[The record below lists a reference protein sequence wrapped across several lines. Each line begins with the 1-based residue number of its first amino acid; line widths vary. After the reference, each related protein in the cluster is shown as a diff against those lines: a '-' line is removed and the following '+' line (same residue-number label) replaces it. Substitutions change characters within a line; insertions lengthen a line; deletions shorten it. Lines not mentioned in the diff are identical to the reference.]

1 MSNVLEDQIVTS
13 LTKRHWKFKK
23 NNQRLI
29 QTITEQYD
37 LSSFMATL
45 LSSRNISSNEVNNYI
60 NPTLKDNLPNP
71 SIMSDMVKASDRTFE
86 ALKKSENIAVLG
98 DYDVDGSTSV
108 AMIVKYF
115 QSLGVS
121 VHFHIP
127 NRFTEGYG
135 PNKEVFKKFSQ
146 DNVKL
151 VFTVD
156 CGTMSY
162 SEMEFAKE
170 EGLDVIVLDHHQP
183 EAKYPEAFAFIN
195 PNRFDDDSQLGYL
208 AAVGVS
214 FMFLVSLNRKLRSE
228 NWFVSNNL
236 EEPNLIAF
244 LDLIALGTIC
254 DSVPLKGINRLMVI
268 KGLEVIQKRKNHG
281 LNALI
286 DIAEINQKVS
296 VYDLGFKLGPRINA
310 AGRIGKSNFGV
321 DLLISNDRHKAQEIS
336 SELEKFN
343 LERKTIENHVY
354 EMAKQQVNAE
364 MKESKIIVVYDE
376 GWHEGV
382 IGIIASRLK
391 DKYKKPAIVL
401 SVNDGI
407 AKGSGRSIKGIDLG
421 NMIISA
427 NQNGILDKG
436 GGHAMA
442 AGMTLNKD
450 KIPELIN
457 YLNTKLVHK
466 NDHEDHQLS
475 YLDMKLSAS
484 AINIEVFNEVESL
497 GPYGSENPE
506 PIFFIDNIKIT
517 SLKKIGSDHLKCLG
531 RSENGKFTEC
541 LAFRSVSTSL
551 GEQLYENEGKSVSLI
566 GKIKVNEWGGR
577 KIPQFHIEDIAST
590 IA

>member
-29 QTITEQYD
+29 QTITKQYD

-71 SIMSDMVKASDRTFE
+71 SIMSDMVKACDRTFE

-121 VHFHIP
+121 VNFHIP

-146 DNVKL
+146 ENVKL

-214 FMFLVSLNRKLRSE
+214 FMFLISLNRKLRSE
-228 NWFVSNNL
+228 NWFISNKL

-321 DLLISNDRHKAQEIS
+321 DLLISNDRNKAQEIS

-407 AKGSGRSIKGIDLG
+407 AKGSGRSVKGIDLG

>member
-1 MSNVLEDQIVTS
+1 
-13 LTKRHWKFKK
+13 
-23 NNQRLI
+23 
-29 QTITEQYD
+29 
-37 LSSFMATL
+37 
-45 LSSRNISSNEVNNYI
+45 
-60 NPTLKDNLPNP
+60 
-71 SIMSDMVKASDRTFE
+71 
-86 ALKKSENIAVLG
+86 
-98 DYDVDGSTSV
+98 
-108 AMIVKYF
+108 
-115 QSLGVS
+115 
-121 VHFHIP
+121 
-127 NRFTEGYG
+127 
-135 PNKEVFKKFSQ
+135 
-146 DNVKL
+146 
-151 VFTVD
+151 
-156 CGTMSY
+156 
-162 SEMEFAKE
+162 
-170 EGLDVIVLDHHQP
+170 
-183 EAKYPEAFAFIN
+183 
-195 PNRFDDDSQLGYL
+195 
-208 AAVGVS
+208 
-214 FMFLVSLNRKLRSE
+214 MFLVSLNRKLRSE
-228 NWFVSNNL
+228 NWFISNNL
-236 EEPNLIAF
+236 EEPNLITF

-321 DLLISNDRHKAQEIS
+321 DLLISNDRQKAQEIS

-457 YLNTKLVHK
+457 YLNTKIVHK
-466 NDHEDHQLS
+466 NDNEDHQLS

-484 AINIEVFNEVESL
+484 AINIEVFNE
-497 GPYGSENPE
+497 
-506 PIFFIDNIKIT
+506 
-517 SLKKIGSDHLKCLG
+517 LK
-531 RSENGKFTEC
+531 
-541 LAFRSVSTSL
+541 V
-551 GEQLYENEGKSVSLI
+551 
-566 GKIKVNEWGGR
+566 
-577 KIPQFHIEDIAST
+577 
-590 IA
+590 

>member
-1 MSNVLEDQIVTS
+1 MSNLPEDQIVTS

-71 SIMSDMVKASDRTFE
+71 SIMCDMVKASDRTFE
-86 ALKKSENIAVLG
+86 AIKKSENIAVLG

-156 CGTMSY
+156 CGTMSF

-183 EAKYPEAFAFIN
+183 EAKYPDVFAFIN
-195 PNRFDDDSQLGYL
+195 PNRFDDVSQLGYL

-228 NWFVSNNL
+228 NWFDSKNL
-236 EEPNLIAF
+236 EEPNLITF

-457 YLNTKLVHK
+457 YLNTKIVHK
-466 NDHEDHQLS
+466 NDNEDHQLS

-484 AINIEVFNEVESL
+484 AINIEVFNELESL

-506 PIFFIDNIKIT
+506 PIFFINNIKIT

-531 RSENGKFTEC
+531 RSENGKFMEC